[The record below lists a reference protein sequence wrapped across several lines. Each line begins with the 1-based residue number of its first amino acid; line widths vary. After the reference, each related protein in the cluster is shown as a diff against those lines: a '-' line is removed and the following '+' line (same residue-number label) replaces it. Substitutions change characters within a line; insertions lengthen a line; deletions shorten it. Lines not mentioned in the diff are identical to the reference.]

1 MEQKAV
7 LSCEH
12 VSFCYPRQTDNAI
25 EDISFSIG
33 EAEFVVLCGQS
44 GCGKTT
50 LLRHFKKNQIP
61 FGTGSGKLY
70 YRGSDLETMDDRE
83 SAARIGFVGQ
93 NPDTQLVTDKVWHE
107 LAFGLENLGVPGEQI
122 RRRTAEIA
130 QYFGMESWFRRPV
143 SELSGGQKQLLNLA
157 SVVIMQPDVLLLDEP
172 TAQLDPI
179 GTGRFLD
186 TLRRLNRDLGTA
198 VLLSEQ
204 RLEEVVPMADRVLI
218 MHQGHL
224 VADAVPGQCAAKLE
238 AYERDHNEAL
248 PIASAMPVAVRVW
261 KACHYRDEASSPV
274 SIRQGKSWLADHVRK
289 TGQPGEATE
298 TGGMQNMATDAVHKM
313 GQTDEAT
320 EAGSK
325 RNMAT
330 DAVRKTGQTGETIKS
345 AVSDRH
351 PCHTAK
357 RAVSE
362 TALFVDRL
370 CFGYQKDQRVLEDFT
385 MRVPKGMLYAVVG
398 GNGSGKSTALKAIM
412 GICKPRRG
420 KVKAAGKIRFLAQNP
435 KSLFTELTAAEELM
449 AMLLP
454 ENGGAG
460 LKEADR
466 TQRVGEMLSYL
477 ELTAQREQNPMDL
490 SGGQQQRLALGKLLL
505 TEPDILL
512 LDEPTKGLDGAFKE
526 KLAEFLKDLCSKGK
540 TVVLVSHDMEFCAR
554 YADQC
559 GLLFDGQLISEGET
573 RAFFREN
580 VFYTTAAQRMSRG
593 VCGDCLLA
601 EDIVRALQEAGCAG

>member
-61 FGTGSGKLY
+61 FGTGSGKLF

-224 VADAVPGQCAAKLE
+224 VADSVPEQCAAKLE
-238 AYERDHNEAL
+238 AYEMDHNEAL

-261 KACHYRDEASSPV
+261 KACHYRDEAGSPV
-274 SIRQGKSWLADHVRK
+274 SIRQGKSWLSDRVRK
-289 TGQPGEATE
+289 TGQPG
-298 TGGMQNMATDAVHKM
+298 DP
-313 GQTDEAT
+313 
-320 EAGSK
+320 
-325 RNMAT
+325 
-330 DAVRKTGQTGETIKS
+330 IKS
-345 AVSDRH
+345 TVSDRH

-385 MRVPKGMLYAVVG
+385 MRVPKGTLYAVVG

-466 TQRVGEMLSYL
+466 TQRVGETLSYL

-526 KLAEFLKDLCSKGK
+526 KLAELLKDLCSKGK

-601 EDIVRALQEAGCAG
+601 EDIVRALQEAGCAR

>member
-289 TGQPGEATE
+289 TGQPGEP
-298 TGGMQNMATDAVHKM
+298 
-313 GQTDEAT
+313 
-320 EAGSK
+320 
-325 RNMAT
+325 
-330 DAVRKTGQTGETIKS
+330 IKS

-420 KVKAAGKIRFLAQNP
+420 NVKAAGKIRFLAQNP
-435 KSLFTELTAAEELM
+435 KSFFTELTAAEELM

>member
-198 VLLSEQ
+198 VFLSEQ

-289 TGQPGEATE
+289 TGQ
-298 TGGMQNMATDAVHKM
+298 
-313 GQTDEAT
+313 
-320 EAGSK
+320 
-325 RNMAT
+325 
-330 DAVRKTGQTGETIKS
+330 TGEPIKS

>member
-61 FGTGSGKLY
+61 FGTGSGKLF

-198 VLLSEQ
+198 VLLSKQ

-224 VADAVPGQCAAKLE
+224 VADSVPEQCAAKLE
-238 AYERDHNEAL
+238 AYEMDHNEAL

-261 KACHYRDEASSPV
+261 KACHYRDEAGSPV
-274 SIRQGKSWLADHVRK
+274 SIRQGKSWLSDRVRK
-289 TGQPGEATE
+289 TGQPG
-298 TGGMQNMATDAVHKM
+298 DP
-313 GQTDEAT
+313 
-320 EAGSK
+320 
-325 RNMAT
+325 
-330 DAVRKTGQTGETIKS
+330 IKS

-385 MRVPKGMLYAVVG
+385 MRVPKGTLYAVVG

-466 TQRVGEMLSYL
+466 TQRVGETLSYL

-526 KLAEFLKDLCSKGK
+526 KLAELLKDLCSKGK

-601 EDIVRALQEAGCAG
+601 EDIVRALQEAGCAR

>member
-50 LLRHFKKNQIP
+50 LLRHLKKNQIP
-61 FGTGSGKLY
+61 FGTGSGKLF

-157 SVVIMQPDVLLLDEP
+157 SVVIMQPDALLLDEP

-224 VADAVPGQCAAKLE
+224 VADSVPEQCAAKLE
-238 AYERDHNEAL
+238 AYEMDHNEAL

-261 KACHYRDEASSPV
+261 KACHYRDEAGSPV
-274 SIRQGKSWLADHVRK
+274 SIRQGKSWLSDRVRK
-289 TGQPGEATE
+289 TGQPGEPI
-298 TGGMQNMATDAVHKM
+298 
-313 GQTDEAT
+313 
-320 EAGSK
+320 
-325 RNMAT
+325 R
-330 DAVRKTGQTGETIKS
+330 S

-385 MRVPKGMLYAVVG
+385 MRVPKGTLYAVVG

-466 TQRVGEMLSYL
+466 TQRVGETLSYL

-526 KLAEFLKDLCSKGK
+526 KLAELLKDLCSKGK

-554 YADQC
+554 YADRC
-559 GLLFDGQLISEGET
+559 GLLFDGKLISEGET

-593 VCGDCLLA
+593 VCEDCLLA
-601 EDIVRALQEAGCAG
+601 EDIIRTLQETGGVG

>member
-1 MEQKAV
+1 M
-7 LSCEH
+7 
-12 VSFCYPRQTDNAI
+12 
-25 EDISFSIG
+25 
-33 EAEFVVLCGQS
+33 
-44 GCGKTT
+44 
-50 LLRHFKKNQIP
+50 
-61 FGTGSGKLY
+61 
-70 YRGSDLETMDDRE
+70 
-83 SAARIGFVGQ
+83 
-93 NPDTQLVTDKVWHE
+93 TDKVWHE

-224 VADAVPGQCAAKLE
+224 VADSVPEQCAAKLE
-238 AYERDHNEAL
+238 AYEMDHNEAL

-261 KACHYRDEASSPV
+261 KACHYRDEAGSPV
-274 SIRQGKSWLADHVRK
+274 SIRQGKSWLSDRVRK
-289 TGQPGEATE
+289 TGQPG
-298 TGGMQNMATDAVHKM
+298 DP
-313 GQTDEAT
+313 
-320 EAGSK
+320 
-325 RNMAT
+325 
-330 DAVRKTGQTGETIKS
+330 IKS

-385 MRVPKGMLYAVVG
+385 MRVPKGTLYAVVG

-466 TQRVGEMLSYL
+466 TQRVGETLSYL

-526 KLAEFLKDLCSKGK
+526 KLAELLKDLCSKGK

-601 EDIVRALQEAGCAG
+601 EDIVRALQEAGCAR

>member
-50 LLRHFKKNQIP
+50 LLRHFKKNKIP

-261 KACHYRDEASSPV
+261 KACHYRDEANSPV

-289 TGQPGEATE
+289 TGQPGEP
-298 TGGMQNMATDAVHKM
+298 
-313 GQTDEAT
+313 
-320 EAGSK
+320 
-325 RNMAT
+325 
-330 DAVRKTGQTGETIKS
+330 IKS

-420 KVKAAGKIRFLAQNP
+420 NVKAAGKIRFLAQNP

>member
-61 FGTGSGKLY
+61 FGTGSGKLF

-224 VADAVPGQCAAKLE
+224 VADSVPEQCAAKLE
-238 AYERDHNEAL
+238 AYEMDHNEAL

-261 KACHYRDEASSPV
+261 KACHYRDEAGSPV
-274 SIRQGKSWLADHVRK
+274 SIRQGKSWLSDRVRK
-289 TGQPGEATE
+289 TGQPG
-298 TGGMQNMATDAVHKM
+298 DP
-313 GQTDEAT
+313 
-320 EAGSK
+320 
-325 RNMAT
+325 
-330 DAVRKTGQTGETIKS
+330 IKS

-385 MRVPKGMLYAVVG
+385 MRVPKGTLYAVVG

-420 KVKAAGKIRFLAQNP
+420 KVKAVGKIRFLAQNP

-466 TQRVGEMLSYL
+466 TQRVGETLSYL

-526 KLAEFLKDLCSKGK
+526 KLAELLKDLCSKGK

-601 EDIVRALQEAGCAG
+601 EDIVRALQEAGCAR

>member
-238 AYERDHNEAL
+238 AYEREHNEAL

-261 KACHYRDEASSPV
+261 KACHYRDEANSPV

-289 TGQPGEATE
+289 TGQPGEP
-298 TGGMQNMATDAVHKM
+298 
-313 GQTDEAT
+313 
-320 EAGSK
+320 
-325 RNMAT
+325 
-330 DAVRKTGQTGETIKS
+330 IKS

-398 GNGSGKSTALKAIM
+398 GNGSGKSTALKAII

-454 ENGGAG
+454 ENGGAS

-559 GLLFDGQLISEGET
+559 GLLFDVQLISEGET

-601 EDIVRALQEAGCAG
+601 EDIIRALQEAGCAG

>member
-130 QYFGMESWFRRPV
+130 QYFGMESWFRRTV

-224 VADAVPGQCAAKLE
+224 VADAVPEQCAAKLE

-261 KACHYRDEASSPV
+261 KACHYRDEANSPV

-289 TGQPGEATE
+289 TGQPGEL
-298 TGGMQNMATDAVHKM
+298 
-313 GQTDEAT
+313 
-320 EAGSK
+320 
-325 RNMAT
+325 
-330 DAVRKTGQTGETIKS
+330 IKP

-420 KVKAAGKIRFLAQNP
+420 NVKAAGKIRFLAQNP

-526 KLAEFLKDLCSKGK
+526 KLAELLKDLCSKGK

-554 YADQC
+554 YADRC
-559 GLLFDGQLISEGET
+559 GLLFDGKLISEGET
-573 RAFFREN
+573 RAFFGEN
-580 VFYTTAAQRMSRG
+580 VFYTTAAQRMSLG
-593 VCGDCLLA
+593 VCEDCLLA
-601 EDIVRALQEAGCAG
+601 EDIIRTLQETGGVG

>member
-12 VSFCYPRQTDNAI
+12 VSFCYPRQIDNAI

-238 AYERDHNEAL
+238 AYEREHNEAL

-261 KACHYRDEASSPV
+261 KACHYRDEANSPV

-289 TGQPGEATE
+289 TGQPGEP
-298 TGGMQNMATDAVHKM
+298 
-313 GQTDEAT
+313 
-320 EAGSK
+320 
-325 RNMAT
+325 
-330 DAVRKTGQTGETIKS
+330 IKS

-385 MRVPKGMLYAVVG
+385 MRVPKGTLYAVVG

-466 TQRVGEMLSYL
+466 TQRVGETLSYL

-526 KLAEFLKDLCSKGK
+526 KLAELLKDLCSKGK

-601 EDIVRALQEAGCAG
+601 EDIVRALQEAGCAR

>member
-186 TLRRLNRDLGTA
+186 TLQRLNRDLGTA

-289 TGQPGEATE
+289 TGQPGEP
-298 TGGMQNMATDAVHKM
+298 
-313 GQTDEAT
+313 
-320 EAGSK
+320 
-325 RNMAT
+325 
-330 DAVRKTGQTGETIKS
+330 IKS

-420 KVKAAGKIRFLAQNP
+420 NVKAAGKIRFLAQNP

>member
-12 VSFCYPRQTDNAI
+12 VSFCYPRQIDNAI

-274 SIRQGKSWLADHVRK
+274 SIRQGKSWLSDRVRK
-289 TGQPGEATE
+289 TGQPG
-298 TGGMQNMATDAVHKM
+298 DP
-313 GQTDEAT
+313 
-320 EAGSK
+320 
-325 RNMAT
+325 
-330 DAVRKTGQTGETIKS
+330 IKS

-460 LKEADR
+460 LKEVDR

>member
-289 TGQPGEATE
+289 TGQPGEP
-298 TGGMQNMATDAVHKM
+298 
-313 GQTDEAT
+313 
-320 EAGSK
+320 
-325 RNMAT
+325 
-330 DAVRKTGQTGETIKS
+330 IKS

-420 KVKAAGKIRFLAQNP
+420 NVKAAGKIRFLAQNP

>member
-93 NPDTQLVTDKVWHE
+93 NPDTQLVTDQVWHE

-186 TLRRLNRDLGTA
+186 TLRRLNRDQGTA

-274 SIRQGKSWLADHVRK
+274 SIRQGRSWLADHVRK
-289 TGQPGEATE
+289 TGQSSGETV
-298 TGGMQNMATDAVHKM
+298 TDGVQNIATDVVHKM
-313 GQTDEAT
+313 GQTN
-320 EAGSK
+320 K
-325 RNMAT
+325 
-330 DAVRKTGQTGETIKS
+330 AVGA

-420 KVKAAGKIRFLAQNP
+420 KVKAAGRVRLLAQNP
-435 KSLFTELTAAEELM
+435 KSLFTELTGWEELM
-449 AMLLP
+449 AVLLAGKEGGTDP
-454 ENGGAG
+454 EEER
-460 LKEADR
+460 KK
-466 TQRVGEMLSYL
+466 RVDAMLSYL
-477 ELTAQREQNPMDL
+477 ELEPQREQNPMDL

>member
-261 KACHYRDEASSPV
+261 KACHYRDEANSPV

-289 TGQPGEATE
+289 TGQPGEP
-298 TGGMQNMATDAVHKM
+298 
-313 GQTDEAT
+313 
-320 EAGSK
+320 
-325 RNMAT
+325 
-330 DAVRKTGQTGETIKS
+330 IKS

-385 MRVPKGMLYAVVG
+385 MRVPKGMLNAVVR

-420 KVKAAGKIRFLAQNP
+420 NVKAAGKIRFLAQNP

>member
-12 VSFCYPRQTDNAI
+12 VSFCYPRQIDNAI

-289 TGQPGEATE
+289 TGQPGEP
-298 TGGMQNMATDAVHKM
+298 
-313 GQTDEAT
+313 
-320 EAGSK
+320 
-325 RNMAT
+325 
-330 DAVRKTGQTGETIKS
+330 IKS

>member
-130 QYFGMESWFRRPV
+130 QYFGMESWFRRTV

-224 VADAVPGQCAAKLE
+224 VADAVPEQCAAKLE

-261 KACHYRDEASSPV
+261 KACHYRNEASSPV

-289 TGQPGEATE
+289 TGQPGEP
-298 TGGMQNMATDAVHKM
+298 
-313 GQTDEAT
+313 
-320 EAGSK
+320 
-325 RNMAT
+325 
-330 DAVRKTGQTGETIKS
+330 IKS

-466 TQRVGEMLSYL
+466 TQRVGETLSYL

-526 KLAEFLKDLCSKGK
+526 KLAELLKDLCSKGK

-559 GLLFDGQLISEGET
+559 GLLFDGKLISEGET

-601 EDIVRALQEAGCAG
+601 EDIVRALQEAGCAR

>member
-12 VSFCYPRQTDNAI
+12 VSFCYPRQIDNAI

-130 QYFGMESWFRRPV
+130 QYFGMESWFRRTV

-224 VADAVPGQCAAKLE
+224 VADAVPEQCAAKLE

-261 KACHYRDEASSPV
+261 KACHYRNEASSPV

-289 TGQPGEATE
+289 TGQPGEP
-298 TGGMQNMATDAVHKM
+298 
-313 GQTDEAT
+313 
-320 EAGSK
+320 
-325 RNMAT
+325 
-330 DAVRKTGQTGETIKS
+330 IKS

-385 MRVPKGMLYAVVG
+385 MRVPKGTLYAVVG

-580 VFYTTAAQRMSRG
+580 VFYTTAAQRMSWG

>member
-238 AYERDHNEAL
+238 AYEREHNEAL

-261 KACHYRDEASSPV
+261 KACHYRDEANSPV

-289 TGQPGEATE
+289 TGQPGEP
-298 TGGMQNMATDAVHKM
+298 
-313 GQTDEAT
+313 
-320 EAGSK
+320 
-325 RNMAT
+325 
-330 DAVRKTGQTGETIKS
+330 IKS

-454 ENGGAG
+454 ENGGAS

-593 VCGDCLLA
+593 VCEDCLLA
-601 EDIVRALQEAGCAG
+601 EDIIRTLQKAGVSDETVRTNLRTSV

>member
-289 TGQPGEATE
+289 TGQPGEL
-298 TGGMQNMATDAVHKM
+298 
-313 GQTDEAT
+313 
-320 EAGSK
+320 
-325 RNMAT
+325 
-330 DAVRKTGQTGETIKS
+330 IKS

-540 TVVLVSHDMEFCAR
+540 TVVFVSHDMEFCAR

>member
-61 FGTGSGKLY
+61 FGTGSGKLF

-224 VADAVPGQCAAKLE
+224 VADSVPEQCAAKLE
-238 AYERDHNEAL
+238 AYEMDHNEAL

-261 KACHYRDEASSPV
+261 KACHYRDEAGSPV
-274 SIRQGKSWLADHVRK
+274 SIRQGKSWLSDRVRK
-289 TGQPGEATE
+289 TGQPG
-298 TGGMQNMATDAVHKM
+298 DP
-313 GQTDEAT
+313 
-320 EAGSK
+320 
-325 RNMAT
+325 
-330 DAVRKTGQTGETIKS
+330 IKS

-385 MRVPKGMLYAVVG
+385 MRVPKGTLYAVVG

-454 ENGGAG
+454 KNGGAG

-466 TQRVGEMLSYL
+466 TQRVGETLSYL

-526 KLAEFLKDLCSKGK
+526 KLAELLKDLCSKGK

-601 EDIVRALQEAGCAG
+601 EDIVRALQEAGCAR

>member
-198 VLLSEQ
+198 VFLSEQ

-261 KACHYRDEASSPV
+261 KACHYRDEANSPV
-274 SIRQGKSWLADHVRK
+274 SIRQGKSWLSDRVRK
-289 TGQPGEATE
+289 TGQPG
-298 TGGMQNMATDAVHKM
+298 DP
-313 GQTDEAT
+313 
-320 EAGSK
+320 
-325 RNMAT
+325 
-330 DAVRKTGQTGETIKS
+330 IKS

-385 MRVPKGMLYAVVG
+385 MRVPKGTLYAVVG

-466 TQRVGEMLSYL
+466 TQRVGETLSYL

-526 KLAEFLKDLCSKGK
+526 KLAELLKDLCSKGK

-601 EDIVRALQEAGCAG
+601 EDIVRALQEAGCAR

>member
-130 QYFGMESWFRRPV
+130 QYFGMELWFRRPV

-238 AYERDHNEAL
+238 AYEREHNEAL

-289 TGQPGEATE
+289 TGQPGEP
-298 TGGMQNMATDAVHKM
+298 
-313 GQTDEAT
+313 
-320 EAGSK
+320 
-325 RNMAT
+325 
-330 DAVRKTGQTGETIKS
+330 IKS

-466 TQRVGEMLSYL
+466 TQRVGKMLSYL

-512 LDEPTKGLDGAFKE
+512 LDEPTKGLDGTFKE

-601 EDIVRALQEAGCAG
+601 EDIIRALQEAGCAG

>member
-61 FGTGSGKLY
+61 FGTGSGKLF

-224 VADAVPGQCAAKLE
+224 VADAVPEQCAAKLE

-261 KACHYRDEASSPV
+261 KACHYRDEAGSPV
-274 SIRQGKSWLADHVRK
+274 SIRQGKSWLSDRVRK
-289 TGQPGEATE
+289 TGQPGEP
-298 TGGMQNMATDAVHKM
+298 
-313 GQTDEAT
+313 
-320 EAGSK
+320 
-325 RNMAT
+325 
-330 DAVRKTGQTGETIKS
+330 IKS

-420 KVKAAGKIRFLAQNP
+420 NVKAAGKIRFLAQNP

-573 RAFFREN
+573 RAFFGEN
-580 VFYTTAAQRMSRG
+580 VFYTTAAQRMSLG
-593 VCGDCLLA
+593 VCEDCLLA
-601 EDIVRALQEAGCAG
+601 EDIIRTLQETGGVG

>member
-238 AYERDHNEAL
+238 AYEREHNEAL

-289 TGQPGEATE
+289 TGQPGEP
-298 TGGMQNMATDAVHKM
+298 
-313 GQTDEAT
+313 
-320 EAGSK
+320 
-325 RNMAT
+325 
-330 DAVRKTGQTGETIKS
+330 IKS

-385 MRVPKGMLYAVVG
+385 MRVPKGTLYAVVG

-466 TQRVGEMLSYL
+466 TQRVGETLSYL

-526 KLAEFLKDLCSKGK
+526 KLAELLKDLCSKGK

-601 EDIVRALQEAGCAG
+601 EDIVRALQEAGCAR

>member
-93 NPDTQLVTDKVWHE
+93 NPDTQLVTDKVWYE

-238 AYERDHNEAL
+238 AYEREHNEAL

-261 KACHYRDEASSPV
+261 KACHYRDEANSPV

-289 TGQPGEATE
+289 TGQPGEP
-298 TGGMQNMATDAVHKM
+298 
-313 GQTDEAT
+313 
-320 EAGSK
+320 
-325 RNMAT
+325 
-330 DAVRKTGQTGETIKS
+330 IKS

-454 ENGGAG
+454 ENGGAS

-601 EDIVRALQEAGCAG
+601 EDIIRALQEAGCAG

>member
-1 MEQKAV
+1 M
-7 LSCEH
+7 
-12 VSFCYPRQTDNAI
+12 SFCYPRQTDNAI

-61 FGTGSGKLY
+61 FGTGSGKLF

-224 VADAVPGQCAAKLE
+224 VADSVPEQCAAKLE
-238 AYERDHNEAL
+238 AYEMDHNEAL

-261 KACHYRDEASSPV
+261 KACHYRDEAGSPV
-274 SIRQGKSWLADHVRK
+274 SIRQGKSWLSDRVRK
-289 TGQPGEATE
+289 TGQPG
-298 TGGMQNMATDAVHKM
+298 DP
-313 GQTDEAT
+313 
-320 EAGSK
+320 
-325 RNMAT
+325 
-330 DAVRKTGQTGETIKS
+330 IKS

-385 MRVPKGMLYAVVG
+385 MRVPKGTLYAVVG

-460 LKEADR
+460 VKEADR
-466 TQRVGEMLSYL
+466 TQRVGETLSYL

-526 KLAEFLKDLCSKGK
+526 KLAELLKDLCSKGK

>member
-61 FGTGSGKLY
+61 FGTGSGKLF

-224 VADAVPGQCAAKLE
+224 VADSVPEQCAAKLE
-238 AYERDHNEAL
+238 AYEMDHNEAL

-261 KACHYRDEASSPV
+261 KACHYRDEAGSPV
-274 SIRQGKSWLADHVRK
+274 SIRQGKSWLSDRVRK
-289 TGQPGEATE
+289 TGQPG
-298 TGGMQNMATDAVHKM
+298 DP
-313 GQTDEAT
+313 
-320 EAGSK
+320 
-325 RNMAT
+325 
-330 DAVRKTGQTGETIKS
+330 IKS

-385 MRVPKGMLYAVVG
+385 MRVPKGTLYAVVG

-466 TQRVGEMLSYL
+466 TQRVGETLSYL

-526 KLAEFLKDLCSKGK
+526 KLAELLKDLCSKGK

-601 EDIVRALQEAGCAG
+601 EDIVRALQEAGCAR

>member
-12 VSFCYPRQTDNAI
+12 VSFCYPRQIDNAI

-274 SIRQGKSWLADHVRK
+274 SIRQGKSWLSDRVRK
-289 TGQPGEATE
+289 TGQPG
-298 TGGMQNMATDAVHKM
+298 DP
-313 GQTDEAT
+313 
-320 EAGSK
+320 
-325 RNMAT
+325 
-330 DAVRKTGQTGETIKS
+330 IKS

-412 GICKPRRG
+412 GIRKPRRG

>member
-61 FGTGSGKLY
+61 FGTGSGKLF

-218 MHQGHL
+218 IHQGHL
-224 VADAVPGQCAAKLE
+224 VADSVPEQCAAKLE
-238 AYERDHNEAL
+238 AYEMDHNEAL

-261 KACHYRDEASSPV
+261 KACHYRDEAGSPV
-274 SIRQGKSWLADHVRK
+274 SIRQGKSWLSDRVRK
-289 TGQPGEATE
+289 TGQPG
-298 TGGMQNMATDAVHKM
+298 DP
-313 GQTDEAT
+313 
-320 EAGSK
+320 
-325 RNMAT
+325 
-330 DAVRKTGQTGETIKS
+330 IKS

-385 MRVPKGMLYAVVG
+385 MRVPKGTLYAVVG

-466 TQRVGEMLSYL
+466 TQRVGETLSYL

-526 KLAEFLKDLCSKGK
+526 KLAELLKDLCSKGK
-540 TVVLVSHDMEFCAR
+540 TVVLVSHDKEFCAR

-580 VFYTTAAQRMSRG
+580 VFYTTAAQRMCRG

-601 EDIVRALQEAGCAG
+601 EDIVRALQEAGCAR

>member
-238 AYERDHNEAL
+238 AYEREHNEAL

-289 TGQPGEATE
+289 TGQPGEP
-298 TGGMQNMATDAVHKM
+298 
-313 GQTDEAT
+313 
-320 EAGSK
+320 
-325 RNMAT
+325 
-330 DAVRKTGQTGETIKS
+330 IKS

-385 MRVPKGMLYAVVG
+385 MRVPKGTLYAVVG

-449 AMLLP
+449 VMLLP

-466 TQRVGEMLSYL
+466 TQRVGETLSYL

-526 KLAEFLKDLCSKGK
+526 KLAELLKDLCSKGK

-601 EDIVRALQEAGCAG
+601 EDIVRALQEAGCAR

>member
-238 AYERDHNEAL
+238 AYEREHNEAL

-261 KACHYRDEASSPV
+261 KACHYRDEANSPV

-289 TGQPGEATE
+289 TGQPGEP
-298 TGGMQNMATDAVHKM
+298 
-313 GQTDEAT
+313 
-320 EAGSK
+320 
-325 RNMAT
+325 
-330 DAVRKTGQTGETIKS
+330 IKS

-466 TQRVGEMLSYL
+466 TQRVGKMLSYL

>member
-186 TLRRLNRDLGTA
+186 TLRRLNRDQGTA

-289 TGQPGEATE
+289 TGQPG
-298 TGGMQNMATDAVHKM
+298 DP
-313 GQTDEAT
+313 
-320 EAGSK
+320 
-325 RNMAT
+325 
-330 DAVRKTGQTGETIKS
+330 IKS

>member
-12 VSFCYPRQTDNAI
+12 VSFCYPRQIDNAI

-130 QYFGMESWFRRPV
+130 QYFGMESWFRRTV

-224 VADAVPGQCAAKLE
+224 VADAVPEQCAAKLE

-261 KACHYRDEASSPV
+261 KACHYRNEASSPV

-289 TGQPGEATE
+289 TGQPGEP
-298 TGGMQNMATDAVHKM
+298 
-313 GQTDEAT
+313 
-320 EAGSK
+320 
-325 RNMAT
+325 
-330 DAVRKTGQTGETIKS
+330 IKS

-466 TQRVGEMLSYL
+466 TQRVGKMLSYL

-526 KLAEFLKDLCSKGK
+526 KLAELLKDLCSKGK

-559 GLLFDGQLISEGET
+559 GLLFDGKLISEGET
-573 RAFFREN
+573 RAFFGEN
-580 VFYTTAAQRMSRG
+580 VFYTTAAQRMSLG
-593 VCGDCLLA
+593 VCEDCLLA
-601 EDIVRALQEAGCAG
+601 EDIIRTLQETGGVG

>member
-238 AYERDHNEAL
+238 AYEREHNEAL

-261 KACHYRDEASSPV
+261 KACHYRDEANSPV

-289 TGQPGEATE
+289 TGQPGEP
-298 TGGMQNMATDAVHKM
+298 
-313 GQTDEAT
+313 
-320 EAGSK
+320 
-325 RNMAT
+325 
-330 DAVRKTGQTGETIKS
+330 IKS

-385 MRVPKGMLYAVVG
+385 MRVPKGTLYAVVG

-420 KVKAAGKIRFLAQNP
+420 NVKAAGKIRFLAQNP

-526 KLAEFLKDLCSKGK
+526 KLAELLKDLCSKGK

-601 EDIVRALQEAGCAG
+601 EDIVRALQEAGCAR